1 MIVDIDK
8 KNLLFIFFITLLL
21 LSFKWAIS
29 YLNFPNEDINLR
41 VLYEIADSSYFPL
54 IKSFIN
60 LDFNPSYLLNDNSLQ
75 LISFPALSLLI
86 NVIFI
91 KIFGSY
97 GFLVIEFLSVFT
109 FLAIFYYIFRSINIS
124 NQLSLLFSLAIFTL
138 PFLIDQ
144 LTFLNSAFIEKI
156 NLNFHTFYSLRN
168 PRPLISNLYLFIS
181 IYYLIKFF
189 YLDDKRLS
197 NYIILGI
204 IIGLTLHTFF
214 YFFIFQ
220 IILIIFLYIKFYKLN
235 FIKFIFLNLKFNLIF
250 FLIILSFA
258 ILFILQ
264 INFSEVDYRERMG
277 MNFMDFDKKK
287 IMFNYL
293 VNFFLNK
300 EFIFLFLAN
309 SILFFFSKKNTN
321 DIFYYLFLSTILS
334 TTIFIAFSKSSIDYY
349 HFFNWILVSGTLY
362 VITSFFVFTDKY
374 LSILLSHNKKYFF
387 SIVFA
392 ILMILFFNFSM
403 IESKF
408 FYKDNSISRNNL
420 YKLTSFIKSD
430 EILSIKKLNIL
441 TLNQDIF
448 KWLVLNDYKNFSIV
462 PNSFWTPKKTSRIEN
477 ELISVFKLLNL
488 SEKDFL
494 VFFKNSRRGYR
505 FINENTRAFFDRLYL
520 ANKLI
525 IFNDISNFTLEHQS
539 FIKKT
544 NPLYSHQSI
553 IPLDE
558 FNRFEKKF
566 INYENKIFPEI
577 IILDN
582 KDEIINKHN
591 LDREKYCLRYVGNK
605 FKIYV
610 SNKILDF
617 CILIK
622 N

>member
-1 MIVDIDK
+1 MIVNIDQ

-21 LSFKWAIS
+21 LSFKWVFS

-41 VLYEIADSSYFPL
+41 AIYEITDSSYFPL
-54 IKSFIN
+54 IKSFVN
-60 LDFNPSYLLNDNSLQ
+60 LDFNPSYLLNDNSLK
-75 LISFPALSLLI
+75 LISFPALSLLV
-86 NVIFI
+86 NIFFF

-109 FLAIFYYIFRSINIS
+109 FLAIFYYIFRSINICS
-124 NQLSLLFSLAIFTL
+124 QLSLLFSVALFIL

-144 LTFLNSAFIEKI
+144 LTFLNNDFIEKI
-156 NLNFHTFYSLRN
+156 NLNFSKFYSLRN

-197 NYIILGI
+197 NYIILGT
-204 IIGLTLHTFF
+204 IIGLSLHTFF
-214 YFFIFQ
+214 YFFLFQ

-235 FIKFIFLNLKFNLIF
+235 FIKFIFSNLKFNLIF
-250 FLIILSFA
+250 FLIILSFV

-264 INFSEVDYRERMG
+264 LNFSEVDYRERLG
-277 MNFMDFDKKK
+277 LNFMDFNKKK

-293 VNFFLNK
+293 VNFFLKK
-300 EFIFLFLAN
+300 EFIFLFLVN
-309 SILFFFSKKNTN
+309 SILFFFLKKKAN

-334 TTIFIAFSKSSIDYY
+334 TTIFIVFSKSSIDYY

-362 VITSFFVFTDKY
+362 IITIFFVVIDKY
-374 LSILLSHNKKYFF
+374 LSIFLSRNKNFFF
-387 SIVFA
+387 SIIFVV
-392 ILMILFFNFSM
+392 LMILFFNFS
-403 IESKF
+403 IIGSKF
-408 FYKDNSISRNNL
+408 FYKNNNISRNNL
-420 YKLTSFIKSD
+420 YKLTSFMKSD
-430 EILSIKKLNIL
+430 EILSIKKHSIL
-441 TLNQDIF
+441 TLNQNIF
-448 KWLVLNDYKNFSIV
+448 KWLILNDYKNFSIV
-462 PNSFWTPKKTSRIEN
+462 PNSFWTSKKTNRIEN
-477 ELISVFKLLNL
+477 ELIYVFKLLNL
-488 SEKDFL
+488 SEKDFI
-494 VFFKNSRRGYR
+494 VFFKNSKRGYR

-525 IFNDISNFTLEHQS
+525 AFNDISNFIPEHRS

-544 NPLYSHQSI
+544 SPLYSHQLI

-566 INYENKIFPEI
+566 INNENKIFPEV

-582 KDEIINKHN
+582 KDEIINKHY
-591 LDREKYCLRYVGNK
+591 LDREKYCLRYVDNE

-610 SNKILDF
+610 SNKIIDF